1 MELAIRIASAVIG
14 FLGIVLAIVQ
24 SVRVYKAKKKAGKD
38 VNLLD
43 IILSNL
49 IPSMEMAETSGMT
62 GTAKKMYVKSCVLL
76 ACQSLGISYSDELF
90 ESVLERLVDFSK
102 IVNAIPV
109 NTEETTVKKS
119 DNTGYA
125 QGM

>member
-14 FLGIVLAIVQ
+14 VVGIILAIVQ

-43 IILSNL
+43 VILSNL
-49 IPSMEMAETSGMT
+49 IPSMETAETSGMT

-76 ACQSLGISYSDELF
+76 TCQSLGISYSDELF
-90 ESVLERLVDFSK
+90 ESVIERLVDFSK
-102 IVNAIPV
+102 VVNASPDK
-109 NTEETTVKKS
+109 TEETTVKKS

-125 QGM
+125 QGV